1 MVIQPVQRALNRY
14 PPCPLL
20 TRRLVALWVSV
31 LFYICFF
38 FSSVWAEESA
48 EPSHLAIHSL
58 LLAGAQYQN
67 RMVVVG
73 ERGHVLY
80 SEDQGHNWLQ
90 AEVPTRVMLTGVFL
104 LDHQNIWAVG
114 HDATIIKS
122 NDGGKHWQIS
132 YHAPDKDTPFLAVW
146 FKDQNKGF
154 AIGGYGLFLET
165 QDGGKN
171 WTQRWI
177 SEEDDFHLNHITST
191 EEGTLFIAAESGV
204 IYRSTDE
211 GAHWTSLSPPYPGS
225 FFGTL
230 SMAPNQ
236 LIVFGLRGHLFI
248 SQDNGNHWKKLAS
261 ETTAML
267 TSAIKT
273 KDNRCVV
280 AGLSG
285 VLLVDTQCNGK
296 ALERLQ
302 RPNRSGIS
310 ALLESN
316 AGSLILI
323 GESGIT
329 RLQP

>member
-1 MVIQPVQRALNRY
+1 MATQPVQQQLNRV
-14 PPCPLL
+14 PPSPLL
-20 TRRLVALWVSV
+20 TGRVAAL
-31 LFYICFF
+31 LLLAPFCFF
-38 FSSVWAEESA
+38 LFSSSTWAGESA
-48 EPSHLAIHSL
+48 EPSHLAISSL
-58 LLAGAQYQN
+58 LLDGAQYQD
-67 RMVVVG
+67 RMIVVG
-73 ERGHVLY
+73 ERGHILY

-90 AEVPTRVMLTGVFL
+90 AQVPTRAMLTGVFL

-122 NDGGKHWQIS
+122 NDGGKHWQMS
-132 YHAPDKDTPFLAVW
+132 YSAPDKETPLLDVW

-171 WTQRWI
+171 WSQRWI
-177 SEEDDFHLNHITST
+177 SEEDDFHLNHITAS

-211 GAHWTSLSPPYPGS
+211 GANWISLSTPYPGS

-230 SMAPNQ
+230 SIAPNQ
-236 LIVFGLRGHLFI
+236 LIIFGLRGHLFI
-248 SQDNGNHWKKLAS
+248 SQDNGDSWSKLTS
-261 ETTAML
+261 QTTAML

-296 ALERLQ
+296 TLKRLQ
-302 RPNRSGIS
+302 RPDRSGIS

-316 AGSLILI
+316 EGSLILI

-329 RLQP
+329 RWQP